1 VFGPVGYL
9 VLFCV
14 ILVYIVIIF
23 VWLAIERRAIREEL
37 RDEVRAG
44 TITSQEYAILPSYF
58 RTMGYYLK
66 LIFTG
71 RLLKWSRS
79 RKLHATA
86 VDLALAKRLARRTR
100 SPGSMD
106 RVRMLR
112 RKILALREQATVQ
125 AAS

>member
-1 VFGPVGYL
+1 
-9 VLFCV
+9 
-14 ILVYIVIIF
+14 
-23 VWLAIERRAIREEL
+23 
-37 RDEVRAG
+37 
-44 TITSQEYAILPSYF
+44 
-58 RTMGYYLK
+58 MGYYLK